1 MRPEHEL
8 CFLHISPYDY
18 RKATTK
24 PQGLK
29 GAFIRMLTFYL
40 QPGISFLSCHRQSSN
55 NVSLLHI
62 PVYAS
67 YRLPVKEVTWRFNLG
82 PYAQLGNDYDFGI
95 SAEIGLEY
103 NRWFGGIHAYQT
115 VIPDEMSGIFG
126 LSFGYKFQIR

>member
-1 MRPEHEL
+1 M
-8 CFLHISPYDY
+8 
-18 RKATTK
+18 
-24 PQGLK
+24 
-29 GAFIRMLTFYL
+29 
-40 QPGISFLSCHRQSSN
+40 
-55 NVSLLHI
+55 
-62 PVYAS
+62 
-67 YRLPVKEVTWRFNLG
+67 KEVTWRFNLG